1 MERPPSCI
9 PVSLDIAKIRYR
21 IQIWSRKNQVSL
33 QLHATLPI
41 EMLALR
47 RRLLFDGQRWIVRP
61 CGSRQLL
68 RNTTSSRLSSTQSP
82 NEKQD
87 TLLHPYVQGD
97 HTHFGYVQ
105 VPIDA
110 KEEHVRHVF
119 ENVADSYDVMNDLM
133 SGGLHR
139 VWKDHLLHVSSVGPI
154 ATTVRR
160 ICLQPRNPAAPP
172 APVSP
177 LDEGSIE
184 GDRMFKILDVAGG
197 TGDVAFRFVE
207 AAGCLERS
215 KSSGLDPIQIT
226 VCDINQEMLRVGEQR
241 ARKRYGNAVLDS
253 SRALCFRQGNAQSL
267 HELDDNSFDLY
278 TIAFGLRNVTDVDK
292 ALHEAWRVL
301 KPGGRFLCL
310 EFSQVTN
317 PLLRNLYDQYSFS
330 VIPALG
336 DVVAGDRASYQYLV
350 ESIRKFPNQQELLER
365 LQRAG
370 FQKCQFTNLTFG
382 VVALHEGWK
391 PL

>member
-1 MERPPSCI
+1 MFVAP
-9 PVSLDIAKIRYR
+9 
-21 IQIWSRKNQVSL
+21 
-33 QLHATLPI
+33 
-41 EMLALR
+41 
-47 RRLLFDGQRWIVRP
+47 RRLVVDGQRWIVRT
-61 CGSRQLL
+61 CGSRQLS
-68 RNTTSSRLSSTQSP
+68 RAAASRLSSTQSP
-82 NEKQD
+82 NEKQS
-87 TLLHPYVQGD
+87 LHPYVQGD
-97 HTHFGYVQ
+97 HTHFGFTQ
-105 VPIDA
+105 VPTDA

-119 ENVADSYDVMNDLM
+119 ENVANSYDIMNDLM

-139 VWKDHLLHVSSVGPI
+139 VWKDHLLQVSSVGPI

-160 ICLQPRNPAAPP
+160 MCLQPHNP
-172 APVSP
+172 APVAP
-177 LDEGSIE
+177 LDKGSTEGDRMFNKHNPAPVAPLDKGSTE

-241 ARKRYGNAVLDS
+241 ARKHYGNAVLDS

-317 PLLRNLYDQYSFS
+317 PLLRNFYDQYSFS